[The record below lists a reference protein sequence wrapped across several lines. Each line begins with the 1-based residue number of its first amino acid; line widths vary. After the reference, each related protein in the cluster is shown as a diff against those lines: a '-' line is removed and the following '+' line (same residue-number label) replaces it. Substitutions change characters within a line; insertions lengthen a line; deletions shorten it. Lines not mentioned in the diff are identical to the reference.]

1 MTILEMPLAVF
12 LGIAMSSKEQKLLQ
26 LSYKDSF
33 RNHIN
38 TFHGSVIYSLAEIST
53 GVFLEKH
60 FPREKETTIPV
71 LRRSSVKYSAP
82 CHGELFSIV
91 SLINAEKEALKDVL
105 YSTGRVIINMQADIH
120 DENDQLVFR
129 GRFEWFVNLK
139 PEYLKVSKTVPEIG
153 K

>member
-12 LGIAMSSKEQKLLQ
+12 LGIRLSSKEEKLLQ

-53 GVFLEKH
+53 GAFLEHH

-71 LRRSSVKYSAP
+71 LRRSSVKYSAT
-82 CHGELFSIV
+82 CHGQLFSTV
-91 SLINAEKEALKDVL
+91 SLLKVKKEDLLEKL
-105 YSTGRVIINMQADIH
+105 YSTGRVIIDMQADIH
-120 DENDQLVFR
+120 DENDILVFR

-139 PEYLKVSKTVPEIG
+139 PEYLKVSKTASNIA